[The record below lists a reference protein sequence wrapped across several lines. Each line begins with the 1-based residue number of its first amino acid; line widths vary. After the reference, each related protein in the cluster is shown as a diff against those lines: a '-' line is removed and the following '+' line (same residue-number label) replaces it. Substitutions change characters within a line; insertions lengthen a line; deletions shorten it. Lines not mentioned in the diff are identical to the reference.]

1 MIVKLIPMMVALV
14 LSATAFASENAQIC
28 ISREE
33 NGGVLNIK
41 PAEIMANENHLLW
54 IAGGEKKCAEV
65 EPGQY
70 SIIAQSSDPYD
81 PNDKNPT
88 TWKSKPLIVVVEK
101 GTKAEIRVFPVSQG
115 AAYIGPWE
123 LKR

>member
-1 MIVKLIPMMVALV
+1 MMVALV